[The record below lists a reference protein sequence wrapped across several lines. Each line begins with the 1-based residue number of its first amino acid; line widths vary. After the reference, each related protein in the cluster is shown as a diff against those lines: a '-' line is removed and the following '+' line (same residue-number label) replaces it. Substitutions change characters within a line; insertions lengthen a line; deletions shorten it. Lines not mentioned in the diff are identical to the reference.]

1 MHLRRLRL
9 EKGWS
14 QEQLADMAGIS
25 TRTLQRIER
34 GANASPET
42 LKCLA
47 AVLEADFKN
56 LQQETPMPDAD
67 FHKRELAALE
77 YVRDI
82 KGFYTHLIT
91 YLIAT
96 TILALFN
103 LIFTPGYFWVGW
115 TYLGWGIGVLIHG
128 LNVFELFSFFGP
140 DWERRQVKKHLQR
153 QNR

>member
-34 GANASPET
+34 GANANPET

-47 AVLEADFKN
+47 AVLETDFRK
-56 LQQETPMPDAD
+56 LQEDTLMSDTKQQI
-67 FHKRELAALE
+67 REQAALQH
-77 YVRDI
+77 VRDI
-82 KGFYTHLIT
+82 KGFYEHLFT

-96 TILALFN
+96 TLLAIIN
-103 LIFTPGYFWVGW
+103 LVFSPDYFWAGW

-128 LNVFELFSFFGP
+128 LNVFEVVNFFSP
-140 DWERRQVKKHLQR
+140 EWERRQVEKHLRR